1 MGEPAKSFE
10 KFNYALRPSKQVER
24 KLFIEAL
31 HYLGHHA
38 AFPIKEYTYL
48 GMGSVYY
55 ADFILFHKYLYIDKM
70 ICIEGAN
77 IEKRMKFNKPY
88 EFIEL
93 RMGKIAEVFP
103 SIDFDKKKYFAWLD
117 YDYSLDPE
125 ILLDVDCF
133 AGKLEP
139 GSILIVTVDAE
150 PKLRDNEE
158 FENLAIEGRKKLL
171 YSHYTQC
178 SRGILPRRVEKGD
191 LARNSLPELI
201 SMLLRSRIEKSIVN
215 RSTLLEF
222 FQLFNYVYAD
232 GAQMVTMGGVIDT
245 PSRKQN
251 LIDCGILKKGFVEV
265 SSKPKR
271 ITVPPLTNREKT
283 SIDKLIKCGV
293 TEQQVKKKLPFE
305 LDDYLIQNYVAY
317 YRHYPMY
324 YEAIL

>member
-1 MGEPAKSFE
+1 MGEPARSFE
-10 KFNYALRPSKQVER
+10 KFNYTLRPSKQVER

-38 AFPIKEYTYL
+38 GFPIKEYTYL

-70 ICIEGAN
+70 ICIEGAH

-88 EFIEL
+88 KFIDL

-103 SIDFDKKKYFAWLD
+103 SISFRKKKYLAWLD
-117 YDYSLDPE
+117 YDYTLDPE
-125 ILLDVDCF
+125 VLLDVDSF
-133 AGKLEP
+133 ARKLEP

-150 PKLRDNEE
+150 PKLRDDEE
-158 FENLAIEGRKKLL
+158 FEKLAIAGREKLL
-171 YSHYTQC
+171 YNHYAQC
-178 SRGILPRRVEKGD
+178 SRGILSRKVEKGD
-191 LARNSLPELI
+191 LARNSLPELVA
-201 SMLLRSRIEKSIVN
+201 MLLRSRIEKSILY
-215 RSTLLEF
+215 RSEPLEF

-232 GAQMVTMGGVIDT
+232 GAQMVTIGGIIDA
-245 PSRKQN
+245 PGNGQN
-251 LIDCGILKKGFVEV
+251 LIKSGIFKKGFAEV
-265 SSKPKR
+265 GTKPKR
-271 ITVPPLTNREKT
+271 LTVPPLTNREKT

-305 LDDYLIQNYVAY
+305 LDDYLIENYVAY

-324 YEAIL
+324 YEAVL